1 MSCKEKKNNKIIDIN
16 KNKLICTI
24 NLDSLYL
31 FSWQSYTLDSE
42 NKVYNWLQ
50 SEECMANF
58 LNWDIQ
64 EGKRCGRQRQKDKIA
79 VDEVQEDV
87 FVICTKTDNNNLNYH
102 YVWEKYVPK

>member
-1 MSCKEKKNNKIIDIN
+1 MRKPADEKLRKDFRA
-16 KNKLICTI
+16 
-24 NLDSLYL
+24 L
-31 FSWQSYTLDSE
+31 FNRKWSE
-42 NKVYNWLQ
+42 
-50 SEECMANF
+50 
-58 LNWDIQ
+58 WDIQ